1 MNKKIVVFE
10 NLMADA
16 ATGASIENV
25 PATSQVVNNVV
36 ANSFADKLAAQLEK
50 QTSKTQVI
58 DKIITIKDISAVV
71 TKQGEIQ
78 ENRRR
83 IIDTAGVTHWCF
95 TNQLA
100 NEKLAAG
107 MQCVIS
113 YREKGEYINVLRVTP
128 VLEKL
133 NAQQLAYLSGNP
145 IVIPA
150 M

>member
-10 NLMADA
+10 NMMADVA
-16 ATGASIENV
+16 A
-25 PATSQVVNNVV
+25 NNVV
-36 ANSFADKLAAQLEK
+36 ATANANDFASKLAAQLEK
-50 QTSKTQVI
+50 QTSKTVVI
-58 DKIITIKDISAVV
+58 DKIVTIKDISPVI
-71 TKQGEIQ
+71 TKQGELQ

-100 NEKLAAG
+100 SEKLAAG
-107 MQCVIS
+107 MQVVIS